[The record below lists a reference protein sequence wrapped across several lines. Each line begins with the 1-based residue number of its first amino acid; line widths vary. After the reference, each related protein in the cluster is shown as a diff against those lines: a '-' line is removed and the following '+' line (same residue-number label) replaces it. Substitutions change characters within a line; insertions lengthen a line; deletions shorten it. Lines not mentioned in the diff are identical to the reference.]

1 MGKPNSFDDF
11 IRHNRDAFDSQ
22 MPSDQLWDK
31 IAAEV
36 NVSQSGQRQ
45 LWFMHAKRYAAV
57 AVIFMSVSIGLYM
70 VFHSSTNGEEMHA
83 SVMNKE
89 INDVSYFYETE
100 IDRKREQVI
109 ALTAETPAIKE
120 EIEMDFE
127 ALDKALVELKADLN
141 DDVANSEVLTAMI
154 QNYRL
159 KLQILEQILEFV
171 EPTSIDNN
179 TENENDTFSL

>member
-11 IRHNRDAFDSQ
+11 IRLNREAFDSQ
-22 MPSDQLWDK
+22 MPSDQLWDR
-31 IAAEV
+31 IASEK
-36 NVSQSGQRQ
+36 NVSQSGKRQ
-45 LWFMHAKRYAAV
+45 LWFVHAKRYAAA
-57 AVIFMSVSIGLYM
+57 AVVFLSVSIGLHM
-70 VFHSSTNGEEMHA
+70 IFFSSTDGEDMHA
-83 SVMNKE
+83 SVINKE

-127 ALDKALVELKADLN
+127 ALDIALVELKADLN
-141 DDVANSEVLTAMI
+141 DDVSNSEVLTAMI

-171 EPTSIDNN
+171 EPTSTENN

>member
-1 MGKPNSFDDF
+1 MGKQNSFDDF
-11 IRHNRDAFDSQ
+11 IMRNREAFDCQ

-31 IAAEV
+31 IASEV
-36 NVSQSGQRQ
+36 KVSPVVKRQS
-45 LWFMHAKRYAAV
+45 WFSHARRYAAV
-57 AVIFMSVSIGLYM
+57 AVIVLSVSVGLYM
-70 VFHSSTNGEEMHA
+70 VFFSSTNDADLQA
-83 SVMNKE
+83 SVMSKE

-100 IDRKREQVI
+100 IERKREQVI
-109 ALTAETPAIKE
+109 ALTADLPAIEE

-127 ALDKALVELKADLN
+127 ALDIALIELKADLN
-141 DDVANSEVLTAMI
+141 DDVSNSEVLTAMI

-171 EPTSIDNN
+171 EPTSTDNT